1 MTTTHRTITERDR
14 EQAHAAGMRLIT
26 PDDDEWPRQA
36 LQDLGAADRP
46 EALWLRGNARLD
58 DALHRAVTLVGTR
71 VASGY
76 GEYIAADWAFQLA
89 SAGVS
94 VCSGA
99 AYGID
104 ASARRGA
111 LAAEGVTVAVLG
123 CGLDAG
129 YPAGHAALLHNIAE
143 HGVLVSEHP
152 PGTPPTR
159 LSLHSRQRLL
169 AAFGTGTV
177 IIEADVHSG
186 ALAAAEAATALGR
199 PVMAVPG
206 PITARG
212 SLTCNQMIRAGQ
224 ASLVTSTAEVIETL
238 ATACGDR

>member
-1 MTTTHRTITERDR
+1 MTTTHRTITEKDR
-14 EQAHAAGMRLIT
+14 EQANAAGMRLIT

-36 LQDLGAADRP
+36 LQDLSSADRSH
-46 EALWLRGNARLD
+46 ALWLRGTARLD
-58 DALHRAVTLVGTR
+58 DALRRAVTLVGTR

-89 SAGVS
+89 SDGVS

-104 ASARRGA
+104 ASVHRGA

-129 YPAGHAALLHNIAE
+129 YPAGHAALLHNITE

-159 LSLHSRQRLL
+159 RRLHARQRLL
-169 AAFGTGTV
+169 AA
-177 IIEADVHSG
+177 I
-186 ALAAAEAATALGR
+186 AATALGR

-206 PITARG
+206 AINSRG
-212 SLTCNQMIRAGQ
+212 SLACNQMIRAGQ
-224 ASLVTSTAEVIETL
+224 ASLVTNADEVMETL
-238 ATACGDR
+238 ASAWGDR